1 MTSTTTTLDVQAEP
15 VQRAL
20 GRSAL
25 YRLLS
30 LACAYPSRDR
40 IHALR
45 GEALPA
51 ALTGATKISRKL
63 AKDVDR
69 LATRLPSSDLETLK
83 TDYHAFFGHVTL
95 PDCPVYESA
104 YAGSNLFQQVHG
116 LADVAGF
123 YRAFGF
129 AVSETDR
136 ERADHLAV
144 EAEFMRVLTYK
155 ESFARVNHGP
165 DKVRLCRHAQ
175 RKFWREHLGR
185 WLPTFGRLLE
195 ARISDGFYGELALVT
210 KTFAAAEAR
219 TLGKVPQALSEN
231 REGPPIDTDMDCP
244 WNEDDCMSGGEA
256 DVSN

>member
-1 MTSTTTTLDVQAEP
+1 MTATTVTVDVQAGP

-30 LACAYPSRDR
+30 LACAYPSGDR
-40 IHALR
+40 LNALQ
-45 GEALPA
+45 GEAL
-51 ALTGATKISRKL
+51 TESVIGATKVSRKVTKHL
-63 AKDVDR
+63 DR
-69 LATRLPSSDLETLK
+69 LATELK
-83 TDYHAFFGHVTL
+83 TSDIEALEAQYHTIFGHVAL
-95 PDCPVYESA
+95 PDCPVYEAA
-104 YAGSNLFQQVHG
+104 YAGSSVFQQVNG

-136 ERADHLAV
+136 ERVDHLAV
-144 EAEFMRVLTYK
+144 ELEFMRVLTYK
-155 ESFARVNHGP
+155 ESYARVNHGP

-175 RKFWREHLGR
+175 RRFWREHLGR

-195 ARISDGFYGELALVT
+195 ERESEGFYGELARVT
-210 KTFAAAEAR
+210 RSFAETEAR
-219 TLGKVPQALSEN
+219 SLGRVPEALPQKME
-231 REGPPIDTDMDCP
+231 EHPMEDELDCLSG
-244 WNEDDCMSGGEA
+244 EDDRISGGLA